1 MADMRPDRLSNNRR
15 SPHFDVDALRR
26 GVGIRFKGREREDV
40 EEYCASEG
48 WIRVAA
54 GKAVDRHGAPVTVK
68 LNGEIETWWRDE
80 GEGESGGGE
89 DGEDYGGRERNRLAR
104 LVPIESLTPGRY
116 QPRHRFDEE
125 ALAALRPR

>member
-1 MADMRPDRLSNNRR
+1 MADTPPDRLSNNPK

-80 GEGESGGGE
+80 GEGEGEVGE
-89 DGEDYGGRERNRLAR
+89 DGEG
-104 LVPIESLTPGRY
+104 
-116 QPRHRFDEE
+116 
-125 ALAALRPR
+125 